1 MKQHVGLLQQQFQVF
16 DWFVTMTLVRVEELS
31 INTNEGIEIFSIR
44 DNWPTKQYKYNG
56 KAFNLSQILCR

>member
-1 MKQHVGLLQQQFQVF
+1 
-16 DWFVTMTLVRVEELS
+16 MTLVRVEELS

-44 DNWPTKQYKYNG
+44 DNWPTKQYKYNE